1 MAQKKKTIVRR
12 KPVSEINVVPY
23 IDVMLVLL
31 VVFMITAPMMTA
43 GVKVDLPDADAKPME
58 LPKDEEFVIVSVD
71 ASGQYFLS
79 VGGDTQQPKPME
91 EIADMVGKIKRNAPQ
106 TPVLVEGDHSAEY
119 GLVVQMMIALQRAG
133 VDDVGLV
140 TESPKPERKR

>member
-1 MAQKKKTIVRR
+1 MAQKKTTARR
-12 KPVSEINVVPY
+12 KPMADINVVPY

-43 GVKVDLPDADAKPME
+43 GVKVDLPDADAKPIE
-58 LPKDEEFVIVSVD
+58 IPKDEEFVIVSVD
-71 ASGQYFLS
+71 SSGQYFLS

-91 EIADMVGKIKRNAPQ
+91 EIAEMVGKIKRNAPQ
-106 TPVLVEGDHSAEY
+106 TPVLMEGDHGVEY
-119 GLVVQMMIALQRAG
+119 GRVVRMMVELQKAG

-140 TESPKPERKR
+140 TENPAPER

>member
-1 MAQKKKTIVRR
+1 MAQKKKTTVRR

-58 LPKDEEFVIVSVD
+58 LPKDEEFIIVSVNG
-71 ASGQYFLS
+71 AGQYYLS

-106 TPVLVEGDHSAEY
+106 TPVLMEGDHQVEY
-119 GLVVQMMIALQRAG
+119 GRVVQMMVALQKAG
-133 VDDVGLV
+133 VNDVGLV
-140 TESPKPERKR
+140 TESPAPER